1 MPGRHDEA
9 TWERAERRAKRIRRN
24 LRRRLWRIRWRFGR
38 RKRVRESLE
47 RMRKRDP
54 EDNARLAVPEGEHV
68 LWPVL
73 WVTEIYG
80 PSHIPGLRSAITA
93 LGLDSDP
100 TDIGRYL
107 GELIKGGRTGYGGWS
122 RAGEYT
128 PKDRPIP
135 GLGAI
140 ATDLPESFEQ
150 ASPVFF
156 GVSNGITVSVTTF
169 RLSQSAAKAL
179 DVIMRTQHAS
189 IVRLP
194 SEEHVDVEL
203 VKEEAVGSK
212 RLEIRGQAEA
222 WLRRHFPGAFA
233 EGLADSF
240 PCWDLLLTEKELLC
254 HDGPA
259 RKGWPQSLG
268 FGFTP
273 LRWTSEELP
282 GLMLCDPEPFTRR
295 DQAVKTFTG
304 RRSQVFELDPG
315 YNGPPELS
323 GAIHRLEEELAP
335 LMILWSLQL
344 GLLAHERRF
353 AEMRDALTAKR
364 PIWTLGLKQLET
376 TVLPSSLDLRALA
389 KASTNQVARSLLIRD
404 APTFSDEDVL
414 ADIRRTEPSHK
425 DFFKTT
431 SSQIAETAAVA
442 IDEMDQIVA
451 TTRNV
456 ADVVVARTNLRLQA
470 AVLVLS
476 VAVIALTVVQVVV
489 ALND

>member
-1 MPGRHDEA
+1 MRQAGGQRSAGPAHPPKS
-9 TWERAERRAKRIRRN
+9 AKAWWRGQW
-24 LRRRLWRIRWRFGR
+24 RLGR

-47 RMRKRDP
+47 RMRERDP
-54 EDNARLAVPEGEHV
+54 EDNARLALPEGEEV

-93 LGLDSDP
+93 LGLDTDP
-100 TDIGRYL
+100 TQIGRYL
-107 GELIKGGRTGYGGWS
+107 GELLKGGRTGYGGWS
-122 RAGEYT
+122 PAGEYT

-140 ATDLPESFEQ
+140 ATDLPESFER

-169 RLSQSAAKAL
+169 RLSQSAAKSL
-179 DVIMRTQHAS
+179 DVLMRKEYAS
-189 IVRLP
+189 VVRLP
-194 SEEHVDVEL
+194 HEEHVNVEF
-203 VKEEAVGSK
+203 VKEEAIGAK

-222 WLRRHFPGAFA
+222 WLQRHFPGAFG
-233 EGLADSF
+233 EGLAKGF
-240 PCWDLLLTEKELLC
+240 PCWDLLLTENEPLFD
-254 HDGPA
+254 DGPG
-259 RKGWPQSLG
+259 RTGWRRPLG

-273 LRWTSEELP
+273 LRWASEDLP
-282 GLMLCDPEPFTRR
+282 GLTLCDPEPFTRR
-295 DQAVKTFTG
+295 DQATKTFVG
-304 RRSQVFELDPG
+304 RRSEVVELDPG
-315 YNGPPELS
+315 YNGPPELG
-323 GAIHRLEEELAP
+323 GAIHRLEKDLAP

-353 AEMRDALTAKR
+353 GEMRDALTAKR
-364 PIWTLGLKQLET
+364 PMWTLGLKDLET

-389 KASTNQVARSLLIRD
+389 KAGTNQGARSLLIRN

-414 ADIRRTEPSHK
+414 AEIRGREPRHQE
-425 DFFKTT
+425 FFEAT
-431 SSQIAETAAVA
+431 SSQIEETAAAA

-451 TTRNV
+451 TTRKM

-476 VAVIALTVVQVVV
+476 VAVIALTVVQIVV